1 MADIYKLFA
10 SRLRERREKL
20 KMTQKQLA
28 EELGYSEKNV
38 SKWESGTAI
47 APSVVLPRLASVLKT
62 DVNFLLL
69 DDGKYY
75 VLGIDG
81 GGTKTEFALCNENG
95 EIISSVTLEGVN
107 PLDIGFAHA
116 RDILVKGISTVL
128 GDKPTSSV
136 YAFAGIAG
144 GITGQ
149 NKEKIH
155 NLLAGFGFADFNN
168 GSDAENAVASALS
181 DTDGTVVIM
190 GTGTVAFTKIN
201 NKLIRH
207 GGWGYLFE
215 YGGSGYS
222 FGRDAI
228 LHSLSIEENGEK
240 DTLSTAITRALG
252 DTVLSSLADLYN
264 GGKRKIA
271 SFAPIVFDCYDKG
284 DLASRQ
290 ILDKNM
296 LAIAKLIESSTNENN
311 KNVVLTGGLVERADV
326 ILPMIRS
333 HLKKPSSYNLSVAK
347 ERQIFGAIRLAQK
360 LKGETTC

>member
-10 SRLRERREKL
+10 SRLRERREEL

-28 EELGYSEKNV
+28 EALGYSEKNV
-38 SKWESGTAI
+38 SKWESGTSI
-47 APSVVLPRLASVLKT
+47 APSAVLPRLASILKT

-69 DDGKYY
+69 DGDECYF
-75 VLGIDG
+75 LGIDG

-149 NKEKIH
+149 NKDKIH
-155 NLLAGFGFADFNN
+155 DLLAGFGFADFNN

-190 GTGTVAFTKIN
+190 GTGTVAFTKTK

-222 FGRDAI
+222 IGRDAI
-228 LHSLSIEENGEK
+228 LHALSAEENGKE
-240 DTLSTAITRALG
+240 DMLSTAISRNLG
-252 DTVLSSLADLYN
+252 NTCLSSLADLYN

-271 SFAPIVFDCYDKG
+271 SFTPIVFECFDNG
-284 DLASRQ
+284 DLISRQ
-290 ILDKNM
+290 ILEKNM
-296 LAIAKLIESSTNENN
+296 LAIAKLIESSANEST

-326 ILPMIRS
+326 ILPMIRA
-333 HLKKPSSYNLSVAK
+333 HLKKPSNYNLSVAK

-360 LKGETTC
+360 LKGEASC